1 MKKQFQFFANQ
12 TILGKMSRREFLG
25 RTSALGLGAVA
36 ANTLLGDMAKA
47 AGPIKGGTARFG
59 IGGGQSTDSL
69 DPALSLNQMTFMV
82 QRTWG
87 ETLLDVNPDG
97 SLDMRLAE
105 SLDSTSDAKKWSFK
119 IRKDVTFHNGKTVT
133 PEDVKQTL
141 LRHSDK
147 DAKSGALGVMR
158 NITKVDVDGDS
169 IVVELEHANADL
181 PFLMS
186 DFHLMIQPNGGRDK
200 PDAAIGT
207 NVYKLVEAEPGVRFA
222 FERNP
227 DYWDTSRGH
236 FDAVEMTVINDDTA
250 RNAALQSGQV
260 DIVNKV
266 SPKVAGL
273 LARSPNISIER
284 VAGRGHYVFV
294 MMCDTAPFQSN
305 DLRLALK
312 YAVNRQE
319 MVDKILRG
327 YGTAGNDFPINSSY
341 PFFDEAIP
349 QRDYDPE
356 KAAEH
361 YKKSGH
367 DGSPIVLRLSDT
379 AFPGAV
385 DAGQL
390 YMESAKAAG
399 IPLEIKREPSDGYWS
414 NVWNKQPFCASYWEG
429 RTVQDQM
436 YSTAYLSSADW
447 NDTHFYNDHFDELLI
462 RAKGELDASKRK
474 KMYSE
479 MAYLV
484 RDEGGLICPMFNDFV
499 EGVST
504 KIQGWEK
511 NGVFQ
516 LMNGLSPVKCW
527 FGA

>member
-1 MKKQFQFFANQ
+1 MRKHFEFLANQ
-12 TILGKMSRREFLG
+12 TISGGISRREFMG
-25 RTSALGLGAVA
+25 RTAALGLGAVA
-36 ANTLLGDMAKA
+36 ANSLLGSVAQA
-47 AGPIKGGTARFG
+47 AGPIKGGTAKFG

-82 QRTWG
+82 QRTWA

-105 SLDSTSDAKKWSFK
+105 SYDSSDDAKTWSFK

-133 PEDVKQTL
+133 AEDVKQTL

-147 DAKSGALGVMR
+147 DSKSGALGVMR
-158 NITKVDVDGDS
+158 NISGVKVDGDS
-169 IVVELEHANADL
+169 VVVELTNANADL
-181 PFLMS
+181 PYLMS
-186 DFHLMIQPNGGRDK
+186 DFHLMIQPNGGRDD
-200 PDAAIGT
+200 PAAAIGT
-207 NVYKLVEAEPGVRFA
+207 NAYKLVEAEPGVRFA

-227 DYWDTSRGH
+227 DYWDSSRGH
-236 FDAVEMTVINDDTA
+236 FDTIEMMVINDDTA
-250 RNAALQSGQV
+250 RNAALQSGQLH
-260 DIVNKV
+260 IVNKI

-273 LARSPNISIER
+273 LSRAPGLSIER

-294 MMCDTAPFQSN
+294 MMCDREPFQTKE
-305 DLRLALK
+305 LRNALK
-312 YAVNRQE
+312 YAIDRKD

-327 YGTAGNDFPINSSY
+327 YGTVGNDFPINSAY
-341 PFFDEAIP
+341 PFFDESIP
-349 QRDYDPE
+349 QREYDPE
-356 KAAEH
+356 KAASL
-361 YKKSGH
+361 YKASGH
-367 DGSPIVLRLSDT
+367 DGSPIVLRVSDS

-385 DAGQL
+385 DAAQL

-436 YSTAYLSSADW
+436 YSTAYVSSADW
-447 NDTHFYNDHFDELLI
+447 NDTHFYNDHFDDLLI
-462 RAKGELDASKRK
+462 QAKGELDQSKRK
-474 KMYSE
+474 KLYSE

-484 RDEGGLICPMFNDFV
+484 RDEGGLICPMFNDFI
-499 EGVST
+499 EGVSD
-504 KIQGWEK
+504 KIGGWEK

-516 LMNGLSPVKCW
+516 LMNGLAPVKCW
-527 FGA
+527 MAS